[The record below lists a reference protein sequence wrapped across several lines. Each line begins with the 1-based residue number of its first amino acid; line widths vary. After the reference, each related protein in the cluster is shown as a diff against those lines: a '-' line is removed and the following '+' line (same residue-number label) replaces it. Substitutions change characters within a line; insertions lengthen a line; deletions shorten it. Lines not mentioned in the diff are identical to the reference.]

1 MTAPSPSAT
10 AADPLAPRLRWFGWG
25 GPDTVDPDL
34 PDAATALLDELGAGD
49 RRTPA
54 VGIDDVTL
62 PGTDVDTGWL
72 ATIVGPEHVRT
83 DRASRIAHAAG
94 RSYLD
99 LLRLRAGDAP
109 GAPDAVAYPGSEA
122 EIAAL
127 LRACAARDAAVVPFG
142 GGTSVVGGVSPVR
155 DGRELV
161 VVDLRRLDRLVAVD
175 AESLTATVQAGM
187 LGPALEAALGDH
199 GVTLGHHPQS
209 FEYSTVGG
217 WVATRSAGQAST
229 GYGRIDEL
237 VLGLRCVTP
246 AGELV
251 ARTLPA
257 TAAGPDLRQLLIG
270 SEGALGIITEVTL
283 RVRPRPA
290 VRRVE
295 AWRFPSF
302 AAGLQALRALEQ
314 GGAAPDVARLSDE
327 EEGRLNRLIAA
338 HTAAVQ
344 DGVAAIFAW
353 EGDAESVERRRA
365 ATAAVA
371 HSHGGSVQDGDG
383 GPAWLAGR
391 YAAPYVR
398 DVLLNRGLLVETLET
413 AVPWSGIAALHAA
426 VAAALRG
433 ALAEPGV
440 HPLVLCHVSHLYAT
454 GASLYFT
461 VLAPQRAGGPE
472 AAAAQWTAAKRAA
485 MEAILAG
492 GGTITHHHA
501 VGRDH
506 APWLERE
513 AGPLGVETLRAVK
526 AHLDPAGIM
535 NPGVL
540 GL

>member
-1 MTAPSPSAT
+1 MTPT

-25 GPDTVDPDL
+25 GPDTVDPEL
-34 PDAATALLDELGAGD
+34 PEAATALLDELGAAD
-49 RRTPA
+49 RHTPA
-54 VGIDDVTL
+54 VDLEDVAL
-62 PGTDVDTGWL
+62 PDSSIADPAWLTGV
-72 ATIVGPEHVRT
+72 VGDAFVRT
-83 DRASRIAHAAG
+83 DRATRVAHAAG

-99 LLRLRAGDAP
+99 LLRLRAGDAS
-109 GAPDAVAYPGSEA
+109 GAPDAVVFPADEA
-122 EIAAL
+122 EVAEL
-127 LRACAARDAAVVPFG
+127 LRACAARDAVVIPFG

-155 DGRELV
+155 DGRALV
-161 VVDLRRLDRLVAVD
+161 VVDLRRLDALVDVD
-175 AESLTATVQAGM
+175 AESQTATVQAGM
-187 LGPALEAALGDH
+187 LGPDLEAALGEH
-199 GVTLGHHPQS
+199 GLTLGHHPQS

-246 AGELV
+246 AGEIV

-257 TAAGPDLRQLLIG
+257 TAAGPDLRQLLVG
-270 SEGALGIITEVTL
+270 SEGALGIITQVTL

-290 VRRVE
+290 VRHVE

-302 AAGLQALRALEQ
+302 AQGLQALRALEQ

-327 EEGRLNRLIAA
+327 EEGRMNRLVAA
-338 HTAAVQ
+338 HTAAVA

-353 EGDAESVERRRA
+353 EGDADAVERRRT
-365 ATAAVA
+365 ATAALA
-371 HSHGGSVQDGDG
+371 QAHGGSLEPGDG

-413 AVPWSGIAALHAA
+413 AVPWSGIEALHAA
-426 VAAALRG
+426 VADALRAALGGDG
-433 ALAEPGV
+433 AR
-440 HPLVLCHVSHLYAT
+440 PLVLCHVSHLYAT

-461 VLAPQRAGGPE
+461 VLAPQRAGDE
-472 AAAAQWTAAKRAA
+472 AAQWHAAKRAA
-485 MEAILAG
+485 MDAILAG
-492 GGTITHHHA
+492 GGTTTHHHA
-501 VGRDH
+501 IGRDH

-513 AGPLGVETLRAVK
+513 IGPLGVETLRAAK
-526 AHLDPAGIM
+526 RRLDPTGIM

>member
-1 MTAPSPSAT
+1 MSSTTETRRAT
-10 AADPLAPRLRWFGWG
+10 ADPLAPRLRWFGWG
-25 GPDTVDPDL
+25 GPQTVDAEL
-34 PDAATALLDELGAGD
+34 PEAATALLSELGATD
-49 RRTPA
+49 RHTPP
-54 VGIDDVTL
+54 VDLDDVVL
-62 PGTDVDTGWL
+62 PDPAFDGAGP
-72 ATIVGPEHVRT
+72 AEIVGAEFVRT
-83 DRASRIAHAAG
+83 DRATRIAHAAG

-99 LLRLRAGDAP
+99 LLRLRAGDAAD
-109 GAPDAVAYPGSEA
+109 APDVVVYPADEA
-122 EIAAL
+122 EVAAL
-127 LRACAARDAAVVPFG
+127 LRACARSNTVVVPFG

-155 DGRELV
+155 DGRDLV
-161 VVDLRRLDRLVAVD
+161 VIDLRRLDRLVCVD
-175 AESLTATVQAGM
+175 VESQTATVQAGM
-187 LGPALEAALGDH
+187 LGPALEAALEEH
-199 GVTLGHHPQS
+199 GLTLGHHPQS

-251 ARTLPA
+251 GRTLPA

-290 VRRVE
+290 VRHVE

-314 GGAAPDVARLSDE
+314 GGVAPDVARLSDE
-327 EEGRLNRLIAA
+327 EEGRLNRLVAA
-338 HTAAVQ
+338 HTAAVE

-353 EGDAESVERRRA
+353 EGEA
-365 ATAAVA
+365 ATVAARREASAAVA
-371 HSHGGSVQDGDG
+371 RAHGGSVEEGDG
-383 GPAWLAGR
+383 GPMWLAGR

-413 AVPWSGIAALHAA
+413 AVAWSGIEALHAA
-426 VAAALRG
+426 VGHALRD

-440 HPLVLCHVSHLYAT
+440 HPLVLCHVSHLYPT

-461 VLAPQRAGGPE
+461 VLAPQRAGDE
-472 AAAAQWTAAKRAA
+472 AGQWKAAKRAA

-492 GGTITHHHA
+492 GATITHHHA
-501 VGRDH
+501 IGRDH
-506 APWLERE
+506 VPWLERE
-513 AGPLGVETLRAVK
+513 AGVLGVETLRASK
-526 AHLDPAGIM
+526 ARLDPSGIM